1 LLGRIVLYFSIAQEQ
16 LSSIELMYCT
26 RKSGVLYRKGGQL
39 YPLLSIAQAQLSVI
53 DSCSVQEVVVPG
65 SFIPFCSFAQAQLS
79 AIDSCFIQERVVP
92 GSFIPYCS
100 IAQAQLSF
108 HGHRDAVKFF
118 VSVPGK
124 NIRKV
129 FFRFFFE

>member
-1 LLGRIVLYFSIAQEQ
+1 
-16 LSSIELMYCT
+16 MYCT
-26 RKSGVLYRKGGQL
+26 GKGGS
-39 YPLLSIAQAQLSVI
+39 PIPFCSIAQAQLSVKISCSIQEKGSASSRSVI
-53 DSCSVQEVVVPG
+53 DSFTV
-65 SFIPFCSFAQAQLS
+65 
-79 AIDSCFIQERVVP
+79 QERVVP

-100 IAQAQLSF
+100 MAQAQLSF